1 MPIGSTRT
9 RCVIEYVIAIS
20 LVAFVLIE
28 VAHLLCFRHSR
39 YRAELQREMLSEIRN
54 ASALVRPGDS
64 LEELTTKFR
73 ASKLYELTKD
83 EVDALPYR
91 RRGRWSVHDGTQNS
105 PLDWKVYEIDGLVGM
120 YCGSLEVGID
130 NGKVSAV
137 RIVYE
142 LTEEVP

>member
-83 EVDALPYR
+83 EIDALPYR
-91 RRGRWSVHDGTQNS
+91 RRGRWSAQAGPQNR
-105 PLDWKVYEIDGLVGM
+105 PVGWKVYEIDGLGGR

>member
-1 MPIGSTRT
+1 MPIESTRT